1 MAAKVDLSDKEIA
14 MISAAI
20 GAQVRSI
27 TVQKSRT
34 KIALVMQALDK
45 ELADLRVL
53 EARFAGSPK

>member
-1 MAAKVDLSDKEIA
+1 MATKVDLTDKEIA

-53 EARFAGSPK
+53 EARFAGRPG